1 MSFGRMQTLV
11 ALAGLF
17 FLVLNGGTSHPT
29 KDMGMDQV
37 TINHICHIKDP

>member
-11 ALAGLF
+11 ALAV
-17 FLVLNGGTSHPT
+17 FLVLNGGTSYPT

-37 TINHICHIKDP
+37 TTNHICHIKDP